1 MNTKLSNK
9 DLEKIQ
15 SEFDSI
21 FSFENENDQIEVD
34 ANVLMAKFLS
44 EVQKIADQNGVNRK
58 VLASLVN
65 SSPSYLTQIFR
76 GQKPLNFVTL
86 AKFQRA
92 LDFKFEIN
100 IKGHDKSTVH
110 LTEDDVAQHLDKW
123 FHDNNKGEFFKIT
136 RNYSRPNDS
145 PVESFVPNRKN
156 NFRIA

>member
-9 DLEKIQ
+9 DLGEIQ

-21 FSFENENDQIEVD
+21 FSFEKEDDQIEVD
-34 ANVLMAKFLS
+34 ANLLMAKFLS

-58 VLASLVN
+58 VLASLIN

-76 GQKPLNFVTL
+76 GQKPLNFTTL

-100 IKGHDKSTVH
+100 IKGHDKNTVN

-123 FHDNNKGEFFKIT
+123 FHDNNNGEFFKIT
-136 RNYSRPNDS
+136 RNYKRPNDNLVV
-145 PVESFVPNRKN
+145 PYMPNRKN